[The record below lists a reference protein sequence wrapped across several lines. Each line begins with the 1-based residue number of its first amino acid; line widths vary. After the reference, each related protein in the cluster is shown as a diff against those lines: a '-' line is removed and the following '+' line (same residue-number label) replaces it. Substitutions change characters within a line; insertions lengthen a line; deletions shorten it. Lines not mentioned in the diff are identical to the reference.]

1 MHELEFSP
9 EEREICEW
17 NRVFLALTLLADS
30 PDLQTR

>member
-17 NRVFLALTLLADS
+17 HRVSFAFLLPADS